1 MGGPYSPREGNGS
14 EHIRPKRILAF
25 AGRNGSGKETA
36 AREMARLLGGA
47 ETHTYSDILQETFK
61 LWGFYEN
68 SRHEMQE
75 LSTFMRK
82 LKGQDCMAKVMVNT
96 CNLAIGN
103 DVVIDGV
110 RRVEDLDLL
119 IERFG
124 KQNVYLIWIEVEADV
139 RYQRLRQRKEKA
151 GEQFMSRDLF
161 DAQEQAESE
170 RKLIDVF
177 AASHNVIDNNGTL
190 GALQYTLSVLHHDLI
205 VGPC

>member
-1 MGGPYSPREGNGS
+1 MEPDGMIPMAYVPP
-14 EHIRPKRILAF
+14 PKRIIAF
-25 AGRNGSGKETA
+25 AGRNGSGKESA
-36 AREMARLLGGA
+36 AREMSILLGGV
-47 ETHTYSDILQETFK
+47 ETHTYSDILNETFR
-61 LWGFYEN
+61 LWGFHEN
-68 SRHEMQE
+68 SRHDMQE
-75 LSTFMRK
+75 LSKLMRE
-82 LKGQDCMAKVMVNT
+82 LKGQDAMAKVMVQK
-96 CNLAIGN
+96 CDFAKGN
-103 DVVIDGV
+103 FVVIDGV

-119 IERFG
+119 KKRFG
-124 KQNVYLIWIEVEADV
+124 HQNVYLIWIEVEADV